1 MRRFLSR
8 VLPLLLSFGLIFNCT
23 GCSTVLVLAGKA
35 RENSEASSSVIP
47 ESSASSGIIS
57 TPVPTEDG
65 DLRAFYT
72 DVANAESVTVMVYM
86 IGSDLESEDGSATD
100 DLLEMADA
108 ALSENVH
115 LVLQTGGT
123 ETWWNDVCTDDESER
138 FVIENGDMTLL
149 QSLGS
154 MNMTDADTLSDFIR
168 FSAESYP
175 ADRYELILWDHGGG
189 TMTGFGYDEL
199 YEDTSLTLSSLSTA
213 LYNGGVQF
221 DFIGFDACL
230 MATAEVAYALD
241 PYADYLIASE
251 ESEPGEGWAYKNWLT
266 MLAEDPAVPTAE
278 LGKKL
283 ADDFL
288 EAYIFRRHADAFRF
302 RPALCAGIIR
312 RVGKLLGKRLHRTAK
327 RQLRCVF
334 AGTQQRAGIRRQRIR
349 PSRSFRPRHADK
361 AKPFPRHR
369 GRCAG
374 RRSEHGGV

>member
-1 MRRFLSR
+1 MKRFLSR

-35 RENSEASSSVIP
+35 RENSEASSSVIS
-47 ESSASSGIIS
+47 ESSASSGVIS

-100 DLLEMADA
+100 DLLEMANA

-168 FSAESYP
+168 FSAER
-175 ADRYELILWDHGGG
+175 DRK
-189 TMTGFGYDEL
+189 
-199 YEDTSLTLSSLSTA
+199 S
-213 LYNGGVQF
+213 V
-221 DFIGFDACL
+221 
-230 MATAEVAYALD
+230 V
-241 PYADYLIASE
+241 
-251 ESEPGEGWAYKNWLT
+251 
-266 MLAEDPAVPTAE
+266 
-278 LGKKL
+278 
-283 ADDFL
+283 
-288 EAYIFRRHADAFRF
+288 
-302 RPALCAGIIR
+302 
-312 RVGKLLGKRLHRTAK
+312 
-327 RQLRCVF
+327 
-334 AGTQQRAGIRRQRIR
+334 
-349 PSRSFRPRHADK
+349 
-361 AKPFPRHR
+361 
-369 GRCAG
+369 
-374 RRSEHGGV
+374 